1 MEHPGWPRLPHSARR
16 LTITGMLLI
25 LAAVVLVSC
34 GKETTFAR
42 DPGEHRLTQEQK
54 KWPDKYYALVEA
66 GVSSRV
72 MGIRSPGDSL
82 ASARTK
88 MTELLSR
95 MKAQWGSMDSLS
107 TAEALIA
114 YCRAHDL
121 TPIAA
126 AIEQTLVANTAQEP
140 TGAQHLQL
148 QASAI
153 KEGLAFAHQQ
163 VTGETLK

>member
-1 MEHPGWPRLPHSARR
+1 MEHLGWPRHPQSARR
-16 LTITGMLLI
+16 LTMTGVLLI

-72 MGIRSPGDSL
+72 MGIRSPGTSL

-88 MTELLSR
+88 ITELLNR
-95 MKAQWGSMDSLS
+95 MKAQWSSMDSLS
-107 TAEALIA
+107 TAEALVA

-121 TPIAA
+121 TPIAD
-126 AIEQTLVANTAQEP
+126 AIAQTLVANTAQEP
-140 TGAQHLQL
+140 TGTQHLQL
-148 QASAI
+148 QASAV
-153 KEGLAFAHQQ
+153 KEGLAFAHKQ
-163 VTGETLK
+163 VTGETLQ